1 MMIVDFILV
10 VLKIAMT
17 TGSTQYRNNFYR
29 RLIKKCGLKQRVN
42 SINKLNFINP
52 FVTNL
57 TNKIYNFNCIEE
69 TKTTDLKND
78 TSDLS

>member
-17 TGSTQYRNNFYR
+17 TGSTQYRNDFCR

-57 TNKIYNFNCIEE
+57 TNKI
-69 TKTTDLKND
+69 
-78 TSDLS
+78 